1 MKLKNGN
8 NNKLK
13 FRRQII
19 EFVKLESLI
28 ISIYILFPTYNFNY
42 ISGGVGTGELSEVFG
57 KLFSFVLIGE
67 EGGEKRGKMSG
78 DVRFFK

>member
-1 MKLKNGN
+1 MKLKSGN

-13 FRRQII
+13 FRRRII
-19 EFVKLESLI
+19 ELVKLESLI
-28 ISIYILFPTYNFNY
+28 ISLFPTYNFNY

-57 KLFSFVLIGE
+57 KLFSLVLIRE

-78 DVRFFK
+78 DIRFLK